1 MKFNIEKNIEET
13 HILKFF
19 FFFLISNALE
29 SCNKQLGFVLVCF
42 ALLLNEQHSFKTLVH
57 NRRQISSQLKKL
69 GTVVTH
75 EATGFQILLNFVPE
89 KQFHSQIGHVI
100 SSLLNFPVILSP
112 QVFMLPPI
120 YFWTCSLKNVGRHGG
135 LYQAPR
141 TLKLSVG
148 TQHEKIK
155 LKTKMALVDALR

>member
-1 MKFNIEKNIEET
+1 M
-13 HILKFF
+13 
-19 FFFLISNALE
+19 
-29 SCNKQLGFVLVCF
+29 
-42 ALLLNEQHSFKTLVH
+42 
-57 NRRQISSQLKKL
+57 
-69 GTVVTH
+69 VTH